1 MVDDWTPQ
9 DAKTWTLGLD
19 SLVWQ
24 SNESDNGFCPIT
36 APCTFRDFA
45 ARYPEGAWGLIEV
58 GLGSGVPANS
68 TGNVDDVHVFAG
80 TTQFVYDVEVTEPS
94 STTSTTV
101 ASGAATATTAV
112 TRSDALARTG
122 SHAGETL
129 AIALVCIGLGT
140 LLTVVAT
147 RRRAVH

>member
-1 MVDDWTPQ
+1 
-9 DAKTWTLGLD
+9 
-19 SLVWQ
+19 
-24 SNESDNGFCPIT
+24 
-36 APCTFRDFA
+36 
-45 ARYPEGAWGLIEV
+45 
-58 GLGSGVPANS
+58 
-68 TGNVDDVHVFAG
+68 
-80 TTQFVYDVEVTEPS
+80 VYDVEVTEPS

-122 SHAGETL
+122 SRSGDTL